1 MLIPEYKDF
10 FMILLTAYTKILHE
24 NKKDVSIIEI
34 SSLLLDEAP
43 SIATDENQD
52 HVRRQA

>member
-1 MLIPEYKDF
+1 
-10 FMILLTAYTKILHE
+10 MILLTPYTKILHE